1 MIVFR
6 SAVAID
12 RYLIAE
18 RLGIQFWALVAWN
31 LRQIRVNRGLSQKK
45 LAFDAGIDRSYVGGL
60 ERQEENPTV
69 DLLDAKA
76 LSSRPE
82 EHGEGELSG
91 GSHVHAAMNVIFL
104 DIDGVLNCEDTP
116 NPRKFPYI
124 VDARLLSLL
133 KGLLARTGANVVLS
147 SSWRT
152 DPVGLLA
159 AKYYDVPF
167 IDVCPDLPEVSRCE
181 EMLRWLSEH
190 QAVHRYVVIDDES
203 DCLDD
208 LPLFQ
213 PSSKTGLTIEIVE
226 GVEKYLSGKTDDTM
240 RQPAIVRLGQNIHS
254 FFKRD
259 KS

>member
-1 MIVFR
+1 MNDRRLVKGAQPPR
-6 SAVAID
+6 S
-12 RYLIAE
+12 
-18 RLGIQFWALVAWN
+18 
-31 LRQIRVNRGLSQKK
+31 NR
-45 LAFDAGIDRSYVGGL
+45 
-60 ERQEENPTV
+60 
-69 DLLDAKA
+69 
-76 LSSRPE
+76 
-82 EHGEGELSG
+82 ELSG
-91 GSHVHAAMNVIFL
+91 GSYVHAAMNVIFL
-104 DIDGVLNCEDTP
+104 DIDGVLNCEGTP
-116 NPRKFPYI
+116 NPRKFPYT

-133 KGLLARTGANVVLS
+133 KGLLARTGANAVLS

-213 PSSKTGLTIEIVE
+213 PSSKTGLTIEMRALKSISVARRIIRCASPPSF
-226 GVEKYLSGKTDDTM
+226 GWGRISNRSSSGTKVSTRFYPVVRWLIPTSGGN
-240 RQPAIVRLGQNIHS
+240 RSRLGARPYGPTNFGLLHHS
-254 FFKRD
+254 P
-259 KS
+259 

>member
-1 MIVFR
+1 
-6 SAVAID
+6 
-12 RYLIAE
+12 
-18 RLGIQFWALVAWN
+18 
-31 LRQIRVNRGLSQKK
+31 
-45 LAFDAGIDRSYVGGL
+45 
-60 ERQEENPTV
+60 
-69 DLLDAKA
+69 
-76 LSSRPE
+76 
-82 EHGEGELSG
+82 
-91 GSHVHAAMNVIFL
+91 MNVIFL

-124 VDARLLSLL
+124 IDPRPLSLL
-133 KGLLARTGANVVLS
+133 NKGLLARTGANVVLS

-159 AKYYDVPF
+159 AKYHDVPF

-226 GVEKYLSGKTDDTM
+226 GVEKYLSGKTDVTM